1 VRGSAPWLCTL
12 LGIYSFLL
20 FIRLL
25 LSWFRNPPDAL
36 RPVYAFLFAIT
47 DPVLRLV
54 RPLVPPLRMGTAALD
69 LSPLLVFVAI
79 DFVII
84 PILRSQG
91 IC

>member
-1 VRGSAPWLCTL
+1 VSGSAPWLCTL

-25 LSWFRNPPDAL
+25 LSWFPHPPEWA
-36 RPVYAFLFAIT
+36 RPIYAFLFAIT
-47 DPVLRLV
+47 DPLLRLV
-54 RPLVPPLRMGTAALD
+54 RPLVPPLRMGMAALD
-69 LSPLLVFVAI
+69 LSPLLIFVVI
-79 DFVII
+79 DFVLI